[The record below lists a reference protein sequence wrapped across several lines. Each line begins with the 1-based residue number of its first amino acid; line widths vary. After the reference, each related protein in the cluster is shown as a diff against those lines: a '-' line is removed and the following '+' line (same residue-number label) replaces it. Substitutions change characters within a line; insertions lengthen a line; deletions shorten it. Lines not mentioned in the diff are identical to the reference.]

1 MEQSAELAFVDH
13 RDSRRDP
20 PRTRE
25 SLSSSNRPAPSLLAE
40 AVPAPVR
47 REPGLRRTA
56 ISAPVSRQRGG
67 SRAGPALQSRS
78 LLASSDTLSVREFVQ
93 FLIIGAFVLLSPV
106 LALLA
111 AIAIE
116 IAIDILLQA
125 RRPALPACMTAG
137 VIGWLLLRM
146 VWRRPGGAP
155 VET

>member
-1 MEQSAELAFVDH
+1 
-13 RDSRRDP
+13 
-20 PRTRE
+20 
-25 SLSSSNRPAPSLLAE
+25 
-40 AVPAPVR
+40 
-47 REPGLRRTA
+47 
-56 ISAPVSRQRGG
+56 
-67 SRAGPALQSRS
+67 
-78 LLASSDTLSVREFVQ
+78 LASSDALSVREFVQ

-125 RRPALPACMTAG
+125 GRPALPACMTAG